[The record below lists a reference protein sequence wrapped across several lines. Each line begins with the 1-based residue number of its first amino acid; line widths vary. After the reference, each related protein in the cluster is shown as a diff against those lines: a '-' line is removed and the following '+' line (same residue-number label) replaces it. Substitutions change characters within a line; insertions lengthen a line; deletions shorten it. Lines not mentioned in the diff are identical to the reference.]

1 MQKSGGAV
9 IHMRKSLN
17 NDKLR
22 ILESVTFLVGEA
34 NVVNEMLVAP
44 AMPPFNEDILDF
56 LDLLSKKIMKSREA
70 KFYPDVVTLG
80 FWMRKSSMLA
90 LKNEYCKEDGNYYLG
105 RGIAFHIAPSNVAVN
120 FAYSL
125 VSGLLTG
132 NSNIVRV
139 PTKEF
144 PQVKIIIDAINETLC
159 EQKKLVPY
167 ICLVRY
173 GRNKDIND
181 LFSSIA
187 DTRIIW
193 GGDSTIQ
200 EIRKSSLS
208 PRAGEI
214 TFADRYSLAII
225 DADYYMEIEDK
236 SRVAENF
243 YNDTYLTDQ
252 NACTSPRLIV
262 WMGNRKKQAKEIFW
276 KKIHCLVEKKYNFQ
290 AIQGINKLT
299 SGYLMA
305 VHLPGTK
312 IEKCCD
318 NLIVRVKIPQIVD
331 DLMEM
336 KDNSGYFFE
345 YDCDNIMELRN
356 LCDDKR
362 CQTVGY
368 IGKCDVLVPLIFS
381 GIHGVD
387 RIVPVGKTMDFEM
400 LWDGYNLYERLTRVV
415 RIL

>member
-1 MQKSGGAV
+1 MQRFGGVV
-9 IHMRKSLN
+9 IHMQKSLN
-17 NDKLR
+17 NDELR
-22 ILESVTFLVGEA
+22 VLENVTYLVGNA
-34 NVVNEMLVAP
+34 NVVNKMLEVP
-44 AMPPFNEDILDF
+44 AMPPFNEDIIDF

-70 KFYPDVVTLG
+70 KSYPDVVTLG
-80 FWMRKSSMLA
+80 FWMRKSSMLG
-90 LKNEYCKEDGNYYLG
+90 LKNEYSKEDGNFYLG

-144 PQVKIIIDAINETLC
+144 PQVKIIIDALNETLC
-159 EQKKLVPY
+159 EYEQLTPY
-167 ICLVRY
+167 VCLVRY
-173 GRNKDIND
+173 ERNKEVND

-200 EIRKSSLS
+200 EIRKSPLS

-225 DADYYMEIEDK
+225 DCDSYMEIDDK
-236 SRVAENF
+236 SRVAESF

-262 WMGNRKKQAKEIFW
+262 WMGNRKRQAKEIFW
-276 KKIHCLVEKKYNFQ
+276 DKLHCLVEKKYNFQ

-299 SGYLMA
+299 NSYLMA
-305 VHLPGTK
+305 VHQPGAK
-312 IEKCCD
+312 IQNCGD
-318 NLIVRVKIPQIVD
+318 NLIVRVKVPKIAE
-331 DLMEM
+331 DLMDM

-345 YDCDNIMELRN
+345 YDCDDIMELRQ

-368 IGKCDVLVPLIFS
+368 IGDSNVLVPLILS

-400 LWDGYNLYERLTRVV
+400 LWDGYNLYERLTRVI
-415 RIL
+415 RIV